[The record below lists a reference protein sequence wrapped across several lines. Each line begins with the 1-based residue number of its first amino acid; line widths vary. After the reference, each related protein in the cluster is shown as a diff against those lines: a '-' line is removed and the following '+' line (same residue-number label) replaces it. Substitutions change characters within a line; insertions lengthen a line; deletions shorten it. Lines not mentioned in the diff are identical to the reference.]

1 MTRPWSSTLQLP
13 TGELFELAREA
24 LANTQTE
31 WGASRWGEY
40 RRCRRAHALRY
51 HLHIAP
57 TRKDPTDLDED
68 DDRDDTGYFDVGRLV
83 HAGHRFV
90 REGAMAGES
99 KPRDWRNV
107 LAVAAETHEVEHVYE
122 AERLLSVYYG
132 LRGPENAGF
141 PEGAKIL
148 AVEQHFEAPAGSPI
162 APYTARADAIV
173 RMPSGEILVV
183 DDKTRGQALPKD
195 REKFA
200 RGQATNPQFLGLSW
214 LVREAMSLSEPPSLW
229 LHALIKTK
237 VAKFDALVIPFTP
250 HALTLWQN
258 AQAQDA
264 RKGCTDNAPNY
275 NSCAPGVG
283 SRCWAFTWCHGSDE
297 ERARHFTQRK
307 GER

>member
-1 MTRPWSSTLQLP
+1 
-13 TGELFELAREA
+13 
-24 LANTQTE
+24 
-31 WGASRWGEY
+31 
-40 RRCRRAHALRY
+40 
-51 HLHIAP
+51 
-57 TRKDPTDLDED
+57 
-68 DDRDDTGYFDVGRLV
+68 
-83 HAGHRFV
+83 
-90 REGAMAGES
+90 
-99 KPRDWRNV
+99 
-107 LAVAAETHEVEHVYE
+107 VEHVYE

-141 PEGAKIL
+141 PEGCRIL
-148 AVEQHFEAPAGSPI
+148 AVEQLFEAPADSAI

-214 LVREAMSLSEPPSLW
+214 LVRQSLAELANVAPDVVDPPSLW

-237 VAKFDALVIPFTP
+237 VAKFDSLVIPFTP
-250 HALTLWQN
+250 HALSLWQD
-258 AQAQDA
+258 AQRRDA
-264 RKGCTDNAPNY
+264 SGGCTDDAPNY
-275 NSCAPGVG
+275 NSCAPSVG